1 MIFRSQDRIFM
12 ENLGAVK
19 ELCKVTG
26 HLESRIDQLERINK
40 KLCSIGLQRQDSSR
54 SSASNGE
61 FEYPHNIFN
70 HLLKKGCFVSLRQ
83 VCL

>member
-1 MIFRSQDRIFM
+1 M

-40 KLCSIGLQRQDSSR
+40 KLCKINALQRRDSAR
-54 SSASNGE
+54 SSGSNGKDQ
-61 FEYPHNIFN
+61 N
-70 HLLKKGCFVSLRQ
+70 LWGV
-83 VCL
+83 